1 MATTGTARRRRGPGM
16 TEVAR
21 AAGVSQKT
29 VSRVVNGEPYVSP
42 EVRDRVLRAIGEL
55 DYRPNNAARALL
67 LGRYRRIGV
76 VSLGTALYGPSTLL
90 IALERAMQRAGYSF
104 ALASTLEG
112 ERSETGVS
120 PDGIG
125 GKISVAV
132 EALLEQ
138 GVDGIVLSEPIDD
151 GTRLRLRT
159 DVPVVSLGEGVELA
173 EGACTVVRADGV
185 AAARLATEHLLSL
198 GHRTV
203 WHIPG
208 PQDWWAARDRL
219 RGWREALA
227 AAGAPEPPLP
237 TEGDWSPA
245 SGHAAGRQLAPL
257 RDVTAVFA
265 ANDDMAIGALSAFA
279 EAGRSV
285 PGDVSIVGY
294 DDIPAAPYLSPPL
307 TTVRHDTAAL
317 ADQAVDVLIALI
329 EGSPRPAHQTAHAVE
344 LAVRASSGP
353 APGPTPV

>member
-1 MATTGTARRRRGPGM
+1 MAASSTDGTPDGPGRRRRGPGM

-29 VSRVVNGEPYVSP
+29 VSRVVNAEPHVSP
-42 EVRDRVLRAIGEL
+42 EVRDRVLRVIQEL

-90 IALERAMQRAGYSF
+90 IALERAMQKAGYSF

-112 ERSETGVS
+112 QPVS
-120 PDGIG
+120 AA
-125 GKISVAV
+125 VA
-132 EALLEQ
+132 ALLEQ

-151 GTRLRLRT
+151 GSPLRLNA
-159 DVPVVSLGEGVELA
+159 DVPVVSLGEGLA
-173 EGACTVVRADGV
+173 LTDGVSAVVGADGI

-208 PQDWWAARDRL
+208 PQDWWAARDRM

-237 TEGDWSPA
+237 LEGDWSPA
-245 SGHAAGRQLAPL
+245 SGHAAGRQLAQL
-257 RDVTAVFA
+257 SDVTAVFV
-265 ANDDMAIGALSAFA
+265 ANDDMAIGALRAFA
-279 EAGRSV
+279 EAGLSV
-285 PGDVSIVGY
+285 PDDVSVVGY
-294 DDIPAAPYLSPPL
+294 DDIPAAAYLSPPL
-307 TTVRHDTAAL
+307 TTVRQNFATV
-317 ADQAVDVLIALI
+317 ADRAVDMLIAMI
-329 EGSPRPAHQTAHAVE
+329 EGGSGPSEHTDLAVE
-344 LAVRASSGP
+344 LTVRDSTAPVRDP
-353 APGPTPV
+353 APPAR

>member
-1 MATTGTARRRRGPGM
+1 MAVSRIEGIPDGPGRRRRGPGM

-29 VSRVVNGEPYVSP
+29 VSRVVNAEPHVSP
-42 EVRDRVLRAIGEL
+42 EVRDRVLRVIQEL

-67 LGRYRRIGV
+67 LGRYRRLGV

-90 IALERAMQRAGYSF
+90 IALERSMQKAGYSF

-112 ERSETGVS
+112 QRV
-120 PDGIG
+120 
-125 GKISVAV
+125 SVAV

-151 GTRLRLRT
+151 GTPLRLGA
-159 DVPVVSLGEGVELA
+159 DVPVVSLGEGLELTDGVSA
-173 EGACTVVRADGV
+173 VVGADGV
-185 AAARLATEHLLSL
+185 VAARLATEHLLSL

-208 PQDWWAARDRL
+208 PQDWWAARDRM

-237 TEGDWSPA
+237 LEGDWSPA
-245 SGHAAGRQLAPL
+245 SGYAAGRQLAQL
-257 RDVTAVFA
+257 ADVTAVFT
-265 ANDDMAIGALSAFA
+265 ANDDMAIGALRAFT
-279 EAGRSV
+279 EAGLSV
-285 PGDVSIVGY
+285 PADVSVVGY
-294 DDIPAAPYLSPPL
+294 DDIPAAAYLSPPL
-307 TTVRHDTAAL
+307 TTVRQNFATV
-317 ADQAVDVLIALI
+317 ADRAVDMLIAMI
-329 EGSPRPAHQTAHAVE
+329 EGRPEPAEHTNLAVE
-344 LAVRASSGP
+344 LTVRNSTAPVRDP
-353 APGPTPV
+353 APPVR